1 MKPAPFEHW
10 APTSVDEAVK
20 ILSGLDDPGEA
31 KVMAGGQSLMPL
43 LNLRLSQP
51 QHVVDL
57 NAVTGLSEIRRDGE
71 VLTVGAMCRQRAA
84 ERSDEVATA
93 VSLLVEALGNV
104 GHPAIRNRG
113 TVGGSIAHADPAAE
127 LPTVALCLD
136 AELVAQGLA
145 GERTIAAANF
155 FEGFLSTALTEEEI
169 LTAVRFPVDPPG
181 SGSAFVEVARR
192 HGDFAM
198 AGVAVHVRLS
208 GDTIAQARI
217 AVSGVGLTPV
227 RATDAEATLQGAA
240 PGEEAFA
247 AAAAATSAALNP
259 ASDLHASGAYRKH
272 VAGVLVRRAL
282 ATATD
287 RAVQTR
293 GENR

>member
-1 MKPAPFEHW
+1 MKPAPFEYW

-20 ILSGLDDPGEA
+20 VLSGLDDPGDA

-51 QHVVDL
+51 LHVVDL
-57 NAVTGLSEIRRDGE
+57 NGIGALSGISRDGDM
-71 VLTVGAMCRQRAA
+71 LTIGAMCRQRAA
-84 ERSDEVATA
+84 ERSPEVAA
-93 VSLLVEALGNV
+93 SVPLLVEALGLV

-127 LPTVALCLD
+127 MPAVALCLQ
-136 AELVAQGLA
+136 AEMVAQGPA
-145 GERTIAAANF
+145 GERTVPASDF
-155 FEGFLSTALTEEEI
+155 FEGFLSTALTEEEV
-169 LTAVRFPVDPPG
+169 LTAVRFPVDGPG
-181 SGSAFVEVARR
+181 CGGAFAEVSRR

-198 AGVAVHVRLS
+198 AGVAAHVRLE
-208 GDTIAQARI
+208 GDVIAEARI

-227 RATDAEATLQGAA
+227 RAPDAEAGLRGAV
-240 PGEEAFA
+240 PGEDAFA

-259 ASDLHASGAYRKH
+259 ATDVHASGAYRKH

-282 ATATD
+282 GTATD
-287 RAVQTR
+287 RAR
-293 GENR
+293 GNR

>member
-20 ILSGLDDPGEA
+20 ILSGLDDPGDA

-51 QHVVDL
+51 AHIVDL
-57 NAVTGLSEIRRDGE
+57 NAVTGISEVYRERDTL
-71 VLTVGAMCRQRAA
+71 VVGAMCRQRTA
-84 ERSDEVATA
+84 ERSEDVAAA
-93 VSLLVEALGNV
+93 VPLVVEALTNV

-136 AELVAQGLA
+136 AELVAQGPG
-145 GERTIAAANF
+145 GERRIAAADF
-155 FEGFLSTALTEEEI
+155 FDGFLSTALGEQEI
-169 LTAVRFPVDPPG
+169 LTAVRFPVDGPG
-181 SGSAFVEVARR
+181 CGSAFAEVARR

-208 GDTIAQARI
+208 GDTIAEARI
-217 AVSGVGLTPV
+217 AVSGVALTPV
-227 RATDAEATLQGAA
+227 RAADAEAALRGAT
-240 PGEEAFA
+240 PGDEAFA
-247 AAAAATSAALNP
+247 AAAAATSAALDP
-259 ASDLHASGAYRKH
+259 ASDLHASGAYRTH

-287 RAVQTR
+287 RARESQ
-293 GENR
+293 